1 MTTPSGMSDSATSSS
16 AVLELIRGW
25 KWFAYVPPEGQEWLA
40 ARAHFKQIQKGK
52 SVYIA
57 GDPATHIYGVISG
70 VFRVFM
76 ATSKG
81 DEITLEEVVAGGW
94 FPHIVPAEP
103 PVYIANCTCQEE
115 ATVVSISYSVMTE
128 FAQRWPTYYRGLYH
142 EFTSR
147 AAVIGGRIELL
158 SLHNLNVRLAVYLL
172 RMIRLRGKQEADG
185 AIWLA
190 AIDSQSEVGSRVGG
204 TRQRVNSIIK
214 TWTRRGLLE
223 AHKDGFRI
231 LDIAALTSE
240 AKKTGFD
247 LDAYLAGWHG
257 GWQGRR

>member
-1 MTTPSGMSDSATSSS
+1 MSSHPEKSDTGTSSP
-16 AVLELIRGW
+16 VILELIRGW
-25 KWFAYVPPEGQEWLA
+25 KWFAYVPAEAQEWLA
-40 ARAHFKQIQKGK
+40 ERASLKQIPKGK
-52 SVYIA
+52 AVYYA
-57 GDPATHIYGVISG
+57 GDAATHIYGVVSG
-70 VFRVFM
+70 VFRVFL

-103 PVYIANCTCQEE
+103 PVYIANCICQED
-115 ATVVSISYSVMTE
+115 ATVAAISQSVIAE
-128 FAQRWPTYYRGLYH
+128 FSQRWPSYYRGLYT

-185 AIWLA
+185 SVWLA

-214 TWTRRGLLE
+214 AWARRGLIE
-223 AHKDGFRI
+223 PHKDGFRI
-231 LDIAALTSE
+231 LDIKSLTAE

-247 LDAYLAGWHG
+247 LEAYLAGWHG